1 MVHGAL
7 IEAGK
12 VEKLTFK
19 QLRTLER
26 IDAKKARDLKVLE
39 LTNNAV
45 EAAGR
50 VGQGIFQGTIT
61 GPIALI
67 LILSAT
73 YPAWLPPVEAAAA
86 ALANA
91 IANAWKQTAASPAPP
106 PPPLNMFDGGQ
117 GNFGVHWDPQLWVSI
132 VESLGGIPTAGGTQW
147 FQTAAERDA
156 DYTKNVNNGA
166 VNWYWAFTKVNR

>member
-19 QLRTLER
+19 QLRALER

-73 YPAWLPPVEAAAA
+73 YPAWLPPVEAAAQ
-86 ALANA
+86 ALAGA
-91 IANAWKQTAASPAPP
+91 IGQAFKSGATGPSADRKSTR
-106 PPPLNMFDGGQ
+106 LNSSHT
-117 GNFGVHWDPQLWVSI
+117 VIS
-132 VESLGGIPTAGGTQW
+132 
-147 FQTAAERDA
+147 
-156 DYTKNVNNGA
+156 Y
-166 VNWYWAFTKVNR
+166 